1 MSKKTNTLFPLFCSL
16 SAYLVYELTNA
27 QGLFWGDGGEFIA
40 VSNTLGIRHPYG
52 HPLSRYFDP
61 GDCHRNHF
69 PELKINLGILPRY
82 TNEGIQPMKI
92 TLAQLNPTIGDFEG
106 NLSKIKK
113 TLKAVEKNSP
123 DLVVF
128 SELFLTGYPPRDLLE
143 RKDFI
148 QMSQKT
154 LETLIEISKEFP
166 DPAILCGTIQPTNKN
181 TGKGLYNTAVLIQNG
196 KILFQQHK
204 SLLPTYDVFDEARY
218 FDPAPHIETFPFK
231 DEILGITICEDAW
244 NDPQLWPKRIY
255 SSDPVE
261 ILARNRATIFINIS
275 ASPFNIG
282 KEKIR
287 YQLLHNHVA
296 KYGKPFVFVNQ
307 VGANDELIFDGRSMV
322 LDANGGLMEIFPSF
336 KENINTIDLSNL
348 PKPKK
353 YIPQDTTASVYDAL
367 VLGIKDYMEKCGF
380 KKAVVGLSGGI
391 DSALTYCLARDA
403 MGSRNVLSVSMPSPY
418 SSKSSVEDARKLAEN
433 LGVEFKIIPITPI
446 YKAYLESLKKHF
458 GEKKEDVT
466 EENIQARI
474 RGNILMALSN
484 KFEYLTLSTG
494 NKSELSVGYCTLY
507 GDMSGGLSVLADVP
521 KTVVYEL
528 ARYVNR
534 NSEIIPVEI
543 IQKPPSAELKPDQ
556 KDQDTLP
563 PYEILD
569 RILHLY
575 LDMGYSKE
583 EIIAEVHGLLN
594 NGNPVKVKDFKAVLG
609 KLKVKQTVGVC

>member
-1 MSKKTNTLFPLFCSL
+1 
-16 SAYLVYELTNA
+16 
-27 QGLFWGDGGEFIA
+27 
-40 VSNTLGIRHPYG
+40 
-52 HPLSRYFDP
+52 
-61 GDCHRNHF
+61 
-69 PELKINLGILPRY
+69 
-82 TNEGIQPMKI
+82 MKI

-106 NLSKIKK
+106 NLSKIKN
-113 TLKAVEKNSP
+113 TLKIAEKDSP

-143 RKDFI
+143 RNDFI
-148 QMSQKT
+148 HKSQKA
-154 LETLIEISKEFP
+154 LETLLGISQEFRRT
-166 DPAILCGTIQPTNKN
+166 AILCGTIQPTNRN

-218 FDPAPHIETFPFK
+218 FDPAQHIDTFRFKNET
-231 DEILGITICEDAW
+231 LGITICEDAW
-244 NDPQLWPKRIY
+244 NDPELWPRKIY

-261 ILARNRATIFINIS
+261 ILARKGATIFINIS

-287 YQLLHNHVA
+287 YQLLRNHVA

-322 LDANGGLMEIFPSF
+322 LDARGSMVKIFPSF
-336 KENINTIDLSNL
+336 KKNISTIDLSNPPESL
-348 PKPKK
+348 E

-367 VLGIKDYMEKCGF
+367 VLGIQDYMKKCGF
-380 KKAVVGLSGGI
+380 KKALVGLSGGI
-391 DSALTYCLARDA
+391 DSALTCCLARDA
-403 MGSRNVLSVSMPSPY
+403 IGSENILSVSMPSPY
-418 SSKSSVEDARKLAEN
+418 SSKSSVEDARKLAKN
-433 LGVEFKIIPITPI
+433 LGVEFKIIPITPV
-446 YKAYLESLKKHF
+446 YKTYLKSLKKHF

-484 KFEYLTLSTG
+484 KFGYLTLSTG

-507 GDMSGGLSVLADVP
+507 GDMSGGLSVLADLP
-521 KTVVYEL
+521 KTVVYKL

-534 NSEIIPVEI
+534 NSEIIPLRI

-569 RILHLY
+569 QILHFY
-575 LDMGYSKE
+575 LDLGYSKE
-583 EIIAEVHGLLN
+583 QIVAEGIDEETVTWVIH
-594 NGNPVKVKDFKAVLG
+594 AVNKNEYKRRQAAPG
-609 KLKVKQTVGVC
+609 LKVTTKAFGSGRRMPIAAKFEDDCKD